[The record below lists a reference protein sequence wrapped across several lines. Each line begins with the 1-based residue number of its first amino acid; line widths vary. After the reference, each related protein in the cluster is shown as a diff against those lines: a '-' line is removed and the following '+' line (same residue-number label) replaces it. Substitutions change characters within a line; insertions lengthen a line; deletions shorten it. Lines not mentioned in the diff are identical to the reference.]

1 MKKLLLTAILLSVF
15 TIYGETSDS
24 LRTHKNNAFRT
35 GEKLEFSIKYGFISV
50 GEAVIEIPEKTEIM
64 FRKAYHV
71 VSKVKSKPFFDF
83 FFKVRDKYETYI
95 DSAALLPYRFVQH
108 VREGKYS
115 KDYGAFFNHSR
126 NVAIHDGKE
135 YAISDSTQDI
145 VSAFFYVRTLHFS
158 KARPGYTVHLENFF
172 NNKIYPLRVIY
183 HGKEKIEVDAGTF
196 NCIKIEPVITDGGLF
211 KSEGQILIWLT
222 DDSVK
227 MPVKVKAEIPIGS
240 IVAELTKY
248 SGIYGKLTS
257 KVN

>member
-1 MKKLLLTAILLSVF
+1 MKRLLLTVILLSAF
-15 TIYGETSDS
+15 TIYGGNIDS
-24 LRTHKNNAFRT
+24 LRTKKNDAFRT
-35 GEKLEFSIKYGFISV
+35 GEKLDFNIKYGFISV
-50 GEAVIEIPEKTEIM
+50 GEAEISIPEKTEIM

-95 DSAALLPYRFVQH
+95 DSAALLPYRFEQH
-108 VREGKYS
+108 VREGNYS

-145 VSAFFYVRTLHFS
+145 VSAFFYVRTLDFS
-158 KARPGYTVHLENFF
+158 NARPGYTIHLENFF

-183 HGKEKIEVDAGTF
+183 HGREEIEVDAGTF

-211 KSEGQILIWLT
+211 KSEGKILIWLT
-222 DDSVK
+222 DDTVK
-227 MPVKVKAEIPIGS
+227 MPVKVEAEIPIGS
-240 IVAELTKY
+240 IVVELTKY
-248 SGIYGKLTS
+248 SGIYGNLTS
-257 KVN
+257 KVD